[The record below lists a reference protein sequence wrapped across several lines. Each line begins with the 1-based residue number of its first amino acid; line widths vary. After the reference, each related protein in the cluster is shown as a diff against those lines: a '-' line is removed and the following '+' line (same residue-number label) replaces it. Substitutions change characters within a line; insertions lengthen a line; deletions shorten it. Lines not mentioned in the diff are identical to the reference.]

1 MKWIKTFE
9 SLMGYGVGDK
19 VYVDMKLPSF
29 KHHIGKIIEI
39 KDKMVLIEFG
49 EGLRATERW
58 CNISNIKNK
67 IKSKK

>member
-9 SLMGYGVGDK
+9 SLADYEVGDK

-29 KHHIGKIIEI
+29 KYHIGKIVEI
-39 KDKMVLIEFG
+39 KDNMFLIEFG
-49 EGLRATERW
+49 EGLRSVERW
-58 CNISNIKNK
+58 CNVSNIKNK